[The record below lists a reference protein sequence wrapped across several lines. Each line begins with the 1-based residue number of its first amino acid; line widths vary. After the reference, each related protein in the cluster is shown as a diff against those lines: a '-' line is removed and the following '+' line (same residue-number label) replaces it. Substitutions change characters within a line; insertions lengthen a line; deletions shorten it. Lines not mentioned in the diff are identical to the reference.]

1 MLDEG
6 KPVVKIIVSR
16 IPHHNMGRVHYVV
29 LFGRLIFRK
38 NYATNHRINKLVI
51 VNPNDKK
58 VVDVI
63 AHRI

>member
-1 MLDEG
+1 
-6 KPVVKIIVSR
+6 
-16 IPHHNMGRVHYVV
+16 MGRVHYVV

-38 NYATNHRINKLVI
+38 NYATNHHINKLVI

-63 AHRI
+63 AHRV

>member
-1 MLDEG
+1 
-6 KPVVKIIVSR
+6 
-16 IPHHNMGRVHYVV
+16 MGRVHYVV

-63 AHRI
+63 AHRV

>member
-16 IPHHNMGRVHYVV
+16 IPRHNMGRVHYVV

-51 VNPNDKK
+51 VNPNEKK